1 MVKMMAQK
9 GLKVLVG
16 SISNIANETLI
27 YEIVREIDEHNRL
40 CDLVPYDVKMKKLKM
55 LINYSRKA
63 L

>member
-1 MVKMMAQK
+1 M
-9 GLKVLVG
+9 LVG

-27 YEIVREIDEHNRL
+27 YEIVREVNEHNRL
-40 CDLVPYDVKMKKLKM
+40 RDLAPNKRRIKKLDI